1 MGIGEQKWLAFRRTC
16 QYELRFISNMPF
28 SSLRGKH
35 TCPVDLGR
43 DGGIKSI
50 IATHL
55 AKKEEELCKG
65 VDLLDI
71 GGKVTYI
78 GVNSGQDSALSRGRR
93 RSVR

>member
-1 MGIGEQKWLAFRRTC
+1 
-16 QYELRFISNMPF
+16 MPF
-28 SSLRGKH
+28 SSLREIH
-35 TCPVDLGR
+35 TCPGDLGR

-78 GVNSGQDSALSRGRR
+78 GVNSEQDGVTELGAIKGKTQVSALINM
-93 RSVR
+93 VLQAPVD